1 MLVLKPLRLL
11 PVRLV
16 LVLSLA
22 AGMLTVEASIDLLG
36 VPHVVSAEA
45 LDSDGDL
52 LPDDVEI
59 ACGSDPFDFNSR
71 CDEFCGLPKIDVW
84 NSADPNN
91 FVLVGQIETIKTA
104 QTGAQHYNLFSA
116 SGHPTNVNLDGQ
128 HANIW
133 VHQDTGTDDLTFGF
147 IFGKD
152 NSGAPRRSSSVNFRI
167 VGSDTDPFVSQSDD
181 AGEAVETPPGSNA
194 FVGNYRYINNTDG
207 IAVSGIGG
215 ATWTIIVDSV
225 DFGDIITEWFAS
237 NGSVS
242 GFSDDLAL
250 TLGNEY
256 RLTPACNPPADVPV
270 TVEDQDDDGVFDED
284 DNCLSTPNADQADF
298 DGDGQ
303 GDACDPDDDNDGVPD
318 ADDVCVGTVLP
329 DDVPT
334 VRLGVNRWA
343 DVDSDGVFDT
353 TAPKGKGPRRSYT
366 IEDTAGCSAAQII
379 EELGLGKGHTK
390 FGVSIDAMDEWVALV
405 NP

>member
-1 MLVLKPLRLL
+1 MAMLVLKPLRLL

-181 AGEAVETPPGSNA
+181 AGEAVETPPQDRTPSSE
-194 FVGNYRYINNTDG
+194 I
-207 IAVSGIGG
+207 IG
-215 ATWTIIVDSV
+215 TS
-225 DFGDIITEWFAS
+225 ITPM
-237 NGSVS
+237 G
-242 GFSDDLAL
+242 L
-250 TLGNEY
+250 
-256 RLTPACNPPADVPV
+256 
-270 TVEDQDDDGVFDED
+270 
-284 DNCLSTPNADQADF
+284 
-298 DGDGQ
+298 
-303 GDACDPDDDNDGVPD
+303 
-318 ADDVCVGTVLP
+318 
-329 DDVPT
+329 
-334 VRLGVNRWA
+334 
-343 DVDSDGVFDT
+343 
-353 TAPKGKGPRRSYT
+353 RS
-366 IEDTAGCSAAQII
+366 AGSAAPPGPSS
-379 EELGLGKGHTK
+379 LTRSTSATSSPSGSRPMARCLASATT
-390 FGVSIDAMDEWVALV
+390 WL
-405 NP
+405 